1 MWLWPWQDI
10 LSRFTESPNP
20 SRGQSREVLHIN
32 SSLYC
37 RVGTQRALLI
47 LYIKHSDGLMV
58 AQPLKY
64 GRHPSWVL
72 EDRKVGKVDV
82 NALSESW
89 NGNWNSH
96 CFMFSTWVCLCLVLV
111 TMYWKSEGL
120 KHQINYINKQNIIV
134 PKYISIPQVKHAHS
148 STLQLLRPETES
160 RVVASCILR
169 RQFLFRSWKPT
180 IASWSCTTTYQYCQV
195 MLGAHNCHHQINN
208 HHHMF
213 CLILCTLS
221 LHSYSQ
227 TNWHQ
232 KLRCLSIMQH
242 MHSTSM

>member
-1 MWLWPWQDI
+1 MLWLWPWQDI

-120 KHQINYINKQNIIV
+120 KHQINYINKQNISAKI
-134 PKYISIPQVKHAHS
+134 YQHS
-148 STLQLLRPETES
+148 SGQTCSQQHSPIAPPRNWESCCGFVHPKETVFVQVLEANNS
-160 RVVASCILR
+160 IVVVYYYVSILSSDVR
-169 RQFLFRSWKPT
+169 
-180 IASWSCTTTYQYCQV
+180 CT
-195 MLGAHNCHHQINN
+195 
-208 HHHMF
+208 
-213 CLILCTLS
+213 
-221 LHSYSQ
+221 
-227 TNWHQ
+227 
-232 KLRCLSIMQH
+232 
-242 MHSTSM
+242 